1 MQDLTYLNRDL
12 SKVIIMDTKVSH
24 VQNQPEN
31 AILLKPWEGNV
42 GDKEL
47 VSFIPFLEYIPAM
60 AYDDVRKALKS
71 FNGKYIPTE
80 FAQREAIA
88 RKKFQ
93 EELAS
98 KKGPRYSGATFLSN
112 ALGIKPGGMM
122 ERDPNEPSTAEA
134 FAQGKMLQDVAR
146 ERGQRAYAALDKEI
160 RENGEKWLKEE
171 AESLKKMEE
180 ESMQAVKSG
189 FLSFLPG
196 SNSGGK

>member
-1 MQDLTYLNRDL
+1 
-12 SKVIIMDTKVSH
+12 MDTKASY

-31 AILLKPWEGNV
+31 AIILKPWEGTA

-47 VSFIPFLEYIPAM
+47 VSYIPFLEYIPTM
-60 AYDDVRKALKS
+60 AYSDVRKALKS
-71 FNGKYIPTE
+71 FEGKEIPAE

-93 EELAS
+93 EALKS
-98 KKGPRYSGATFLSN
+98 KRGPRHSGASFLSN
-112 ALGIKPGGMM
+112 ALGIKAGGMM
-122 ERDPNEPSTAEA
+122 ERDPNEQSTTEA

-171 AESLKKMEE
+171 AEAMKKQEE
-180 ESMQAVKSG
+180 ESMKAVKSG
-189 FLSFLPG
+189 FLGFLG
-196 SNSGGK
+196 SGNNGK